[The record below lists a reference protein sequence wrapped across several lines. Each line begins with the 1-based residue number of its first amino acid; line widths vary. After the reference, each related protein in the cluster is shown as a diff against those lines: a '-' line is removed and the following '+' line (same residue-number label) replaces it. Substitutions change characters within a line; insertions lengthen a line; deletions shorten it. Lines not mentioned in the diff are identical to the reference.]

1 MAIKNL
7 ETDFVQLNLELEEEF
22 VNEMEYL
29 NEEDEKLLSLLEEI
43 LSEVFEFEPDP
54 DSIEALE
61 GNAIYNLDDEAEI
74 SRREKYEAESLNEGW
89 PEVHDMAQLE
99 ELSRAYFQ
107 NPVSYPL
114 QEEDFV
120 SNHCTGFI
128 QIYSGEK
135 FDNQGRMTEQWKFIN
150 KKICIKVSDLM
161 EPDSIIS
168 MIEALGIKWGPVF
181 RVIFYGSPLVEV
193 VGSRFYK
200 EKESR
205 ELMSLSHEHKNILL
219 ALPDYSETEENSES
233 IYDFIDREFQEGIVY
248 GILPNVDRV
257 TVGHWE
263 LTSIRLQEVF
273 EEEME
278 EKSLFQIL
286 KKERNLTNKKNQ
298 FIETYSEARAV
309 IRGFNDGSL
318 SLDALYSLDLKILE
332 DILFLCSRSFERINE
347 PLVFAQ
353 LKAVV
358 TKMNVLKLQQNSSAA
373 LKSIQDINSGKLTE
387 IHLIGLKDLE
397 AIFQILWGNS
407 GIKILPEYKEVYYAL
422 KERLRVFRMSQSRSR
437 K

>member
-1 MAIKNL
+1 MATKNH
-7 ETDFVQLNLELEEEF
+7 ETAFVQLNMELEDEF

-54 DSIEALE
+54 DSIEALK

-120 SNHCTGFI
+120 LKHCTGFI

-135 FDNQGRMTEQWKFIN
+135 FDNQGRMTEQWKSIN

-168 MIEALGIKWGPVF
+168 MIESLGIKWGPVF

-205 ELMSLSHEHKNILL
+205 ELMPLTDEHKNILL

-248 GILPNVDRV
+248 GILPNVERV

-263 LTSIRLQEVF
+263 LTSIRLQEVL

-298 FIETYSEARAV
+298 FIETYSDARSV
-309 IRGFNDGSL
+309 IRGLNDGSL

-358 TKMNVLKLQQNSSAA
+358 TQNECLKTSA
-373 LKSIQDINSGKLTE
+373 E
-387 IHLIGLKDLE
+387 
-397 AIFQILWGNS
+397 
-407 GIKILPEYKEVYYAL
+407 
-422 KERLRVFRMSQSRSR
+422 
-437 K
+437 